1 MAEERKQSDRL
12 RLWLWRSLAL
22 VLIIVFFTARYLLR
36 DRLEVRE
43 VQVGHEIL
51 RNTLSTNGRVEPEV
65 NFQFYS
71 PLATTVKA
79 VYVQAGDKV
88 KAGTLLMLLSD
99 VDARAREATAESGV
113 KSAQAALDAAT
124 HNGTQEQQQLAAG
137 DMARTRLERDQAQH
151 DLDAL
156 IKLNST
162 GAASASEVSAARQ
175 RLQTAEASLH
185 ASETSANSRYSPAEV
200 ARAQA
205 ALADS
210 EASLT
215 AARQVVAQT
224 ALRAPVAGTVYSVD
238 AARTEYAEQGK
249 LLLQM
254 ADLSNERVRAY
265 FDEPDIGRLEVGQKI
280 LIKWDAKPGQEWHGH
295 IERAPVTVITYG
307 TRNVGVVLVGVDD
320 EDGGLLPDT
329 NVNVTVTTSSEPNAL
344 SIPREALLSQNGQPY
359 VFKVVGKSLVRTPVT
374 TGIVN
379 LTRVAVLSGLKE
391 GDWVATGT
399 TTGQPLQEGI
409 PIKAVR

>member
-1 MAEERKQSDRL
+1 
-12 RLWLWRSLAL
+12 
-22 VLIIVFFTARYLLR
+22 
-36 DRLEVRE
+36 
-43 VQVGHEIL
+43 
-51 RNTLSTNGRVEPEV
+51 
-65 NFQFYS
+65 
-71 PLATTVKA
+71 
-79 VYVQAGDKV
+79 
-88 KAGTLLMLLSD
+88 
-99 VDARAREATAESGV
+99 
-113 KSAQAALDAAT
+113 
-124 HNGTQEQQQLAAG
+124 
-137 DMARTRLERDQAQH
+137 
-151 DLDAL
+151 
-156 IKLNST
+156 
-162 GAASASEVSAARQ
+162 
-175 RLQTAEASLH
+175 
-185 ASETSANSRYSPAEV
+185 
-200 ARAQA
+200 
-205 ALADS
+205 
-210 EASLT
+210 
-215 AARQVVAQT
+215 
-224 ALRAPVAGTVYSVD
+224 
-238 AARTEYAEQGK
+238 
-249 LLLQM
+249 
-254 ADLSNERVRAY
+254 
-265 FDEPDIGRLEVGQKI
+265 LEVGQKI